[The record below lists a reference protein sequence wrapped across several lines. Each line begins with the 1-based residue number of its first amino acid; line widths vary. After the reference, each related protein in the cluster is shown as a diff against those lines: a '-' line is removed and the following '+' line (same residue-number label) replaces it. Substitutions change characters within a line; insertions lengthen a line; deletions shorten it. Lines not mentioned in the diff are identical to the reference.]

1 MEEMQRCQRCGVLAW
16 DWLCWDH
23 WEQYCA
29 EAEKAEAERDA
40 ELRHAEAYDRFM
52 DAQDRKAEASAR
64 RQGWF

>member
-1 MEEMQRCQRCGVLAW
+1 MDEMQRCQRCGALAW

-40 ELRHAEAYDRFM
+40 EARWADAHDQFM
-52 DAQDRKAEASAR
+52 DRELLKAEADQR
-64 RQGWF
+64 RSGWF